1 MERIYRLKIV
11 LLAGVLLV
19 VAPLALAQTTARATP
34 PTPVPG
40 KVNVQGAV
48 ADEATHAAVLAK
60 LRELYGAD
68 KVVDQI
74 TVGGVVAPAN
84 WDSHVQKL
92 LTKQLKQIKVGQ
104 LKIDGTQISV
114 SGDVANEAQRQQIVS
129 EMAGVLTPAYSIK
142 NSLRVAGSGDQ
153 NLLDQTLGNRII
165 EFESGKSIITA
176 QGISILDE
184 MAAAL
189 GKVDNKQVVIIGHTD
204 NEGARQNNL
213 YLSKMRAEAVKNYLV
228 SKGISSLALST
239 QGLGPDKPV
248 ATNDTPEGKARNRRI
263 EFRVN

>member
-1 MERIYRLKIV
+1 MKRFYSLNLL
-11 LLAGVLLV
+11 LLAGALLHMQPAV
-19 VAPLALAQTTARATP
+19 QAQTSARNTA
-34 PTPVPG
+34 PVPG

-48 ADEATHAAVLAK
+48 PDEATRAAVIAK
-60 LRELYGAD
+60 LRELYGSD

-92 LTKQLKQIKVGQ
+92 LTKQLKQIKAGQ

-129 EMAGVLTPAYSIK
+129 EMASVLTPAYSVK
-142 NSLRVAGSGDQ
+142 NSLRAGGGGDQ

-165 EFESGKSIITA
+165 EFESGKSIITP
-176 QGISILDE
+176 QGIFILDE

-189 GKVDNKQVVIIGHTD
+189 VKVDNKQVVIIGHTD

-213 YLSKMRAEAVKNYLV
+213 FLSKLRAEAVKNYLV
-228 SKGISSLALST
+228 GKGISTYALST
-239 QGLGPDKPV
+239 QGMGPDKPV
-248 ATNDTPEGKARNRRI
+248 ASNDTPDGKARNRRI